1 MKYLSEFRDPIL
13 ADKLVNELKKDVGLL
28 SSGNNVRI
36 MEVCGGHTHTIFKY
50 GLEQLLPKEIEL
62 IHGPGCPVC
71 VLPMNKVDECVLLAE
86 EKQVI

>member
-36 MEVCGGHTHTIFKY
+36 EYPAQTNKNISVKKSKFS
-50 GLEQLLPKEIEL
+50 IEFR
-62 IHGPGCPVC
+62 
-71 VLPMNKVDECVLLAE
+71 N
-86 EKQVI
+86 

>member
-36 MEVCGGHTHTIFKY
+36 MEVCGGTHILY
-50 GLEQLLPKEIEL
+50 LNM
-62 IHGPGCPVC
+62 V
-71 VLPMNKVDECVLLAE
+71 
-86 EKQVI
+86 